1 MPLLPRPC
9 DTRPPTIQSY
19 LRPSMLPS
27 TGTPPKTSKCVLLR
41 ARSIRWPPSMCIA
54 RTAPV
59 ESMKRPKRVS
69 LTPLGSRT
77 LIVMTSASKVA
88 SLSLEPN

>member
-27 TGTPPKTSKCVLLR
+27 TGTP
-41 ARSIRWPPSMCIA
+41 